1 MLFVDNQGITQPQ
14 VNLAI
19 EEYILRNIK
28 REEDLLFLYIN
39 EPSIIVGRFQN
50 TLEEVNQAYVEEHG
64 IQVVRRLSGWRRCI
78 P

>member
-19 EEYILRNIK
+19 EEYILRNVK

-50 TLEEVNQAYVEEHG
+50 TLEEVNQAYV
-64 IQVVRRLSGWRRCI
+64 
-78 P
+78 